1 MFVGKLCSYSVS
13 QYGGLTSVKFTMMG
27 RINRGESPR
36 FESFESVC
44 DSSLIELLESA
55 DNNKYCYVY
64 NRHCDGD
71 LEKFEWSSLRK
82 EWHIFGYCA
91 SFKDGKARVAFP
103 L

>member
-1 MFVGKLCSYSVS
+1 MFVGKLCSYTKYAS
-13 QYGGLTSVKFTMMG
+13 LKTVKFTMLG
-27 RINRGESPR
+27 RINCGDTPR

-44 DSSLIELLESA
+44 TSSLIELLESA

-64 NRHCDGD
+64 NRCGDGD

-82 EWHIFGYCA
+82 EWHLFGYCA
-91 SFKDGKARVAFP
+91 SFKNGKARVAFP